1 MVFYHMIEFL
11 DLAFRSFDNRD
22 LATIIW
28 LIIIL
33 IIFFVAKDPRNAFYN
48 VIKAFFQPQLFRI
61 TLLSIIYFEI
71 LLILLLN
78 FGLWNITLF
87 KDSIYWFLGFFIVNI
102 FNSTKISSNPEILK
116 GFITKNFKLF
126 VLFEFFT
133 NFYTLD
139 LWLELLL
146 LPILAFLGI
155 MLAMIEVYPDRISNT
170 KIAKAIINIPI
181 LVIVSIYF
189 FNSISIVFD
198 QMNTF
203 LTLTT
208 LKKLLLPIILIILS
222 IPFLYLLSLYSLY
235 ESFFLRLKYLYHNDI
250 KLQYYAKWQIFSK
263 CLFNMTRLN
272 KISSSI
278 NRAGIKDVNDFDIY
292 IRNY

>member
-1 MVFYHMIEFL
+1 MVFYHMIEVL
-11 DLAFRSFDNRD
+11 DLAFHSFDNRD

-28 LIIIL
+28 LLIIL
-33 IIFFVAKDPRNAFYN
+33 IIFFVAKDPRKAFYN

-61 TLLSIIYFEI
+61 TLLSIIYFQI

-116 GFITKNFKLF
+116 GFITKNIKLF

-139 LWLELLL
+139 LWLELILV
-146 LPILAFLGI
+146 PILSSLGI
-155 MLAMIEVYPDRISNT
+155 MLAFFEVNPDKIQNT
-170 KIAKAIINIPI
+170 KNTRAIINIPI

-222 IPFLYLLSLYSLY
+222 IPFLYLLSLYSFY
-235 ESFFLRLKYLYHNDI
+235 ESFYLRLKYLYHNDTN
-250 KLQYYAKWQIFSK
+250 LQSYAKRKIFSE
-263 CLFNMTRLN
+263 CLLSMKRLN

-278 NRAGIKDVNDFDIY
+278 NRAEIKDVNDFDVY

>member
-1 MVFYHMIEFL
+1 MKEVL
-11 DLAFRSFDNRD
+11 DLAFHSFDNRD

-28 LIIIL
+28 LLIIL
-33 IIFFVAKDPRNAFYN
+33 IVFFVAKDPRKAFYN

-61 TLLSIIYFEI
+61 TLLSIIYFQI

-78 FGLWNITLF
+78 LGLWNITLF
-87 KDSIYWFLGFFIVNI
+87 KDSIYWYLGFFIVNV

-116 GFITKNFKLF
+116 GFITKNLKLF

-170 KIAKAIINIPI
+170 KIAKTIINIPI

-208 LKKLLLPIILIILS
+208 LKKLLLPIILIIWS

-235 ESFFLRLKYLYHNDI
+235 ESFFIRIKYLYHNNI
-250 KLQYYAKWQIFSK
+250 KLQSYAKWQIFSK
-263 CLFNMTRLN
+263 CLFNMTRLH

-278 NRAGIKDVNDFDIY
+278 NRAGIKDVNDFDVY
-292 IRNY
+292 IRNS

>member
-1 MVFYHMIEFL
+1 MIEVL
-11 DLAFRSFDNRD
+11 DLAFHSFDNRD

-28 LIIIL
+28 LLIIL
-33 IIFFVAKDPRNAFYN
+33 IIFFVAKDPRKAFYS
-48 VIKAFFQPQLFRI
+48 VIHAFFQPQLFRI
-61 TLLSIIYFEI
+61 TLLSIIYFQT

-87 KDSIYWFLGFFIVNI
+87 KDSIYWYLGFFIVNV
-102 FNSTKISSNPEILK
+102 FNFQKISCNPEILK
-116 GFITKNFKLF
+116 GFISKNLKLF

-139 LWLELLL
+139 LWLEVLL

-155 MLAMIEVYPDRISNT
+155 MLAIIEVHPDRIQNT
-170 KIAKAIINIPI
+170 NIARTIFSIPI
-181 LVIVSIYF
+181 LIIVFIYF
-189 FNSISIVFD
+189 FNSVSIVLD

-235 ESFFLRLKYLYHNDI
+235 ESFFLRLIYLYNNDI
-250 KLQYYAKWQIFSK
+250 KLQSYAKRQIFSK
-263 CLFNMTRLN
+263 CLFDMTRLN

-278 NRAGIKDVNDFDIY
+278 NRAGIKDVNDFDIF